1 MMIRIILLL
10 ILSANLCGC
19 VVEEVRSEPPRY
31 FFEQSGDIAAK
42 YRAKAD
48 EARNRPH
55 DPEAHWYLG
64 NYYLNLK
71 MEHSIEK
78 AVSEFSILTRMMPDN
93 PEGYYGLG
101 LCAEARGNSKLAIFH
116 YQTAIDKNSNYAN
129 AYRNLSRVYRNQ
141 GDRVRA
147 QKYMN
152 KYEGVKVAQ
161 DFLSTS
167 PHPLTP
173 PPIEEPKEKPEKPE
187 GK

>member
-1 MMIRIILLL
+1 MIRIILLL

-19 VVEEVRSEPPRY
+19 VVEEVRSGLPRY
-31 FFEQSGDIAAK
+31 FFEQSGDIAAR

-78 AVSEFSILTRMMPDN
+78 AVSEFAILTKMTPDS
-93 PEGYYGLG
+93 PKGYYGLG
-101 LCAEARGNSKLAIFH
+101 LCAEARGNLKLAIFQ
-116 YQTAIDKNSNYAN
+116 YQTAIDKDPGYAD
-129 AYRNLSRVYRNQ
+129 AYRNLSRVYKNQ

-147 QKYMN
+147 QKYMT
-152 KYEGVKVAQ
+152 KYEGIREAQ
-161 DFLSTS
+161 DFLRTS

-173 PPIEEPKEKPEKPE
+173 PVDRPKKE
-187 GK
+187 